1 MASILIT
8 NVETLQALCY
18 NAGVPRHSRIKSKTN
33 IYHVMSRGLNKQ
45 LLFDDETDYLRYL
58 QLLND
63 IKKEYGIK
71 VYAYCLM
78 SNHVHIILKD
88 DNEMLSTAM
97 RRLNSRYAMY
107 YNRKKGILMMQ
118 LSRVTNIYYNKIQ
131 KLKKGRKEK

>member
-1 MASILIT
+1 M
-8 NVETLQALCY
+8 
-18 NAGVPRHSRIKSKTN
+18 PRHSRIKSKTN

-107 YNRKKGILMMQ
+107 YNRKKGISMMQ

-131 KLKKGRKEK
+131 KLKKGQEGKIIGLTYYN

>member
-1 MASILIT
+1 
-8 NVETLQALCY
+8 
-18 NAGVPRHSRIKSKTN
+18 
-33 IYHVMSRGLNKQ
+33 MSRGLNKQ

-107 YNRKKGILMMQ
+107 YNRKNCKVGYVFSDRFKSEAIE
-118 LSRVTNIYYNKIQ
+118 T
-131 KLKKGRKEK
+131 KEYLLT

>member
-1 MASILIT
+1 M
-8 NVETLQALCY
+8 
-18 NAGVPRHSRIKSKTN
+18 PRHSRIKSKIN

-63 IKKEYGIK
+63 IKIEYGIK

-78 SNHVHIILKD
+78 SNHVHIILKG

-107 YNRKKGILMMQ
+107 YN
-118 LSRVTNIYYNKIQ
+118 SKIQ
-131 KLKKGRKEK
+131 KLKKGLEGKIIGLTYYN

>member
-1 MASILIT
+1 M
-8 NVETLQALCY
+8 
-18 NAGVPRHSRIKSKTN
+18 PRHSRIKSKTN

-78 SNHVHIILKD
+78 SNHIHIILKD

-107 YNRKKGILMMQ
+107 YNRKNCKVGYVFSDRFKSEAIE
-118 LSRVTNIYYNKIQ
+118 T
-131 KLKKGRKEK
+131 KEYLLT

>member
-1 MASILIT
+1 M
-8 NVETLQALCY
+8 
-18 NAGVPRHSRIKSKTN
+18 PRHSRIKSKTN

-107 YNRKKGILMMQ
+107 YIIKCVQIVKKIMR
-118 LSRVTNIYYNKIQ
+118 SVPIIPHYSTN
-131 KLKKGRKEK
+131 

>member
-1 MASILIT
+1 M
-8 NVETLQALCY
+8 
-18 NAGVPRHSRIKSKTN
+18 PRHSRIKSKTN
-33 IYHVMSRGLNKQ
+33 IYHVMSRGSNKQ
-45 LLFDDETDYLRYL
+45 LLFDDETDCLRYL

-88 DNEMLSTAM
+88 DNEMLSTAI

-107 YNRKKGILMMQ
+107 YNRKKGY
-118 LSRVTNIYYNKIQ
+118 R
-131 KLKKGRKEK
+131 